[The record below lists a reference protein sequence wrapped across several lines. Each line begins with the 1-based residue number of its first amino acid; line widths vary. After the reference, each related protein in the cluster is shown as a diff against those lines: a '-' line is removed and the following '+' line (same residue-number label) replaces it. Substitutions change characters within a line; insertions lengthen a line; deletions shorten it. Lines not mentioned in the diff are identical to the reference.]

1 MSSVTKKIEKG
12 IKSGLGPLVGIPF
25 SAPTPSGVKGIGE
38 DIKKLGT
45 TLGGKPSESTPQLF
59 TAEQLRTPEEKRAF
73 QRTTPLLVERGI
85 KGVDPQERRRLKK
98 RAFED
103 IGASTKT
110 ALGNLREIFGRT
122 GVRGGVQGAD
132 IADIIEASIGA
143 KGAASTAIEGQ
154 VKADAQQQLQNLLAL
169 LSQQAPFAVAQQTT
183 GRKKGALEIAK
194 EGVDVFTGATGTTPF

>member
-1 MSSVTKKIEKG
+1 M
-12 IKSGLGPLVGIPF
+12 
-25 SAPTPSGVKGIGE
+25 
-38 DIKKLGT
+38 
-45 TLGGKPSESTPQLF
+45 GGKPSKSTPQLF
-59 TAEQLRTPEEKRAF
+59 TAGQLRTPEETRAF

-110 ALGNLREIFGRT
+110 ELGNLRELFGRS

-143 KGAASTAIEGQ
+143 KGAASTAVEET

-169 LSQQAPFAVAQQTT
+169 LSQQAPFAVAQKTT
-183 GRKKGALEIAK
+183 GARPGALETGQKAVDLAK
-194 EGVDVFTGATGTTPF
+194 SLL